1 MPRWVLHVD
10 MDAFFASVEQV
21 LDPTLAGRPVIVC
34 GRAEER
40 GVVSAASYEARRYGV
55 RSAMPTA
62 QAKRLCPEGVFVSA
76 NHRAY
81 REYSRRVLGVLKRF
95 TPLFE
100 QTSVDEAYLDIT
112 GCEKLLGGP
121 VAAARKVKE
130 AVRAETGLTCSVGVA
145 PNRLLA
151 KMGSEM
157 QKPDGLTLIRVEDV
171 PGLIWPLPVGR
182 LHGVGPRTAA
192 RLRAL
197 GLQTI
202 GDLARYPV
210 DLLVREFGVAGR
222 HLHDA
227 ANGRDETPVTPPDE
241 AGAPKS
247 LSRETTFSRD
257 VDDAEELER
266 ALLALSEDVASR
278 LRREGYR
285 GRTVTVKIRR
295 ADFST
300 VTRSRTL
307 GTPTDL
313 TEEIYEAARSAFA
326 SWWRPSVRIR
336 LLGVGVTNLE
346 TGGDGPRTL
355 FDPRE
360 KLQRVSRAV
369 DRIRN
374 RYGERSVVRARLL
387 SGSRDGPPNDTGR
400 ERGERS

>member
-1 MPRWVLHVD
+1 

-55 RSAMPTA
+55 RSAMPTS

-76 NHRAY
+76 NHEAY
-81 REYSRRVLGVLKRF
+81 REYSRRVFSVLKRF
-95 TPLFE
+95 TPLVE

-112 GCEKLLGGP
+112 GCERLLGGP
-121 VAAARKVKE
+121 VTAARKVKE
-130 AVRAETGLTCSVGVA
+130 AVLAETGLTCSVGVA

-157 QKPDGLTLIRVEDV
+157 RKPDGLTLIRAEDV

-192 RLRAL
+192 RLRAM

-210 DLLVREFGVAGR
+210 DLLVREFGAGGR
-222 HLHDA
+222 YLHDA

-241 AGAPKS
+241 AGGPKS

-257 VDDAEELER
+257 VDDPDEIER
-266 ALLALSEDVASR
+266 TLLALSEGVAAR

-295 ADFST
+295 ADFRT

-326 SWWRPSVRIR
+326 SYWRPSVRIR
-336 LLGVGVTNLE
+336 LIGVGVTNLE
-346 TGGDGPRTL
+346 AGGGPRAL
-355 FDPRE
+355 FDARD

-369 DRIRN
+369 DRIRS

-387 SGSRDGPPNDTGR
+387 SESRDKAADDTGR
-400 ERGERS
+400 KRGEGS